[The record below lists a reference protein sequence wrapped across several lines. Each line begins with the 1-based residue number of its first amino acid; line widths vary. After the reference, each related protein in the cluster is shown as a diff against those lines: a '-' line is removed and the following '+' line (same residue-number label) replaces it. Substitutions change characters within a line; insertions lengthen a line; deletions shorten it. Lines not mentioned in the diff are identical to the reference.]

1 MLLYQFILNYF
12 QNKHDTS
19 LPATSM
25 STADILASLQPF
37 SVHNGG
43 FSPGRPGNDIDI
55 ITSKELSEV
64 AHDPMKLNLPCL
76 GHLVKIFLGIVGVIL
91 LQWTG

>member
-19 LPATSM
+19 LPAASM
-25 STADILASLQPF
+25 PTADILASLQPL
-37 SVHNGG
+37 SVHYGG

-55 ITSKELSEV
+55 IAPKELGEV

-76 GHLVKIFLGIVGVIL
+76 GYLIKVFLGTVGIIL
-91 LQWTG
+91 FQRTG